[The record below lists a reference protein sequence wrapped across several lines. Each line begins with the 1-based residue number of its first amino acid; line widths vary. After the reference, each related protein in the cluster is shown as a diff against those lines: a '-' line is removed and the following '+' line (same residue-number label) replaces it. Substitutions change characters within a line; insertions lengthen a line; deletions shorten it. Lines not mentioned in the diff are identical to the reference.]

1 MRKLRVIIA
10 DDEPMI
16 IEKYRQIVSKRDDFE
31 IIGLASNGDEEKKLI
46 FELNPDVVITDN
58 QMPILNGI
66 DVIEQINN
74 SDLVYKPK
82 FIIITGD
89 ARNLEFLN
97 KCEKEKVTNVLRKPC
112 PYDMLD
118 SILTDIRI
126 IIEEESI
133 EY

>member
-133 EY
+133 